1 MKMSKVRTG
10 LFAFAATV
18 IMGAAPMTVFA
29 QVPQCICEEKCVEDV
44 KDGINEDCVICIED
58 ISMCEGVEAEPE
70 EEVIEEVYGP
80 LTPDGNLTLVD
91 DYGTL
96 EAGGK
101 QFITVVSKS
110 GNYFYI
116 IIDRDD
122 KGTETVHFLNMV
134 DEADLLKLMDDEEVK
149 QYMDATAEKE
159 DPVDEPVVE
168 EPTEKEPEQEA
179 EPEKPQKN
187 NASKYLG
194 LMFLAG
200 IGAVGGYVFF
210 MKKKKG
216 SSKKKSDVDPD
227 QDDDEDE
234 DYLAGL
240 NEDEDEIIDSD
251 IEEDFEDPE
260 EEDSEEE

>member
-1 MKMSKVRTG
+1 MKMSKVMTG
-10 LFAFAATV
+10 TLAFAASV
-18 IMGAAPMTVFA
+18 IMGAAPMTAFA
-29 QVPQCICEEKCVEDV
+29 QVPECICEEKCVEDV
-44 KDGINEDCVICIED
+44 KDGINEDCVICKED
-58 ISMCEGVEAEPE
+58 ISMCEGVETEK
-70 EEVIEEVYGP
+70 EEVPEEVYGP

-149 QYMDATAEKE
+149 QYMEATTEK
-159 DPVDEPVVE
+159 E
-168 EPTEKEPEQEA
+168 EPTEAPAVEEEPTETEA
-179 EPEKPQKN
+179 EPEAVPEEPKKKS
-187 NASKYLG
+187 ATGYLA
-194 LMFLAG
+194 LMFLVG
-200 IGAVGGYVFF
+200 IGAVAGYVFI

-216 SSKKKSDVDPD
+216 DSKKKPTVDPD
-227 QDDDEDE
+227 EDYDEDE
-234 DYLAGL
+234 DYLAGM
-240 NEDEDEIIDSD
+240 DEDDEEIIDPD
-251 IEEDFEDPE
+251 IDEEMDMPEDE
-260 EEDSEEE
+260 ESEE